1 MVLAF
6 HTIVRISCFAQS
18 DTSSES
24 DKANAFIDC
33 VFDEQVARYPER
45 QTYLG
50 IKRDYGKWNGTSD
63 AMAERELDITKAN
76 LAWFKESI
84 DYKKLDTQTKISY
97 LMWVERVENQIRN
110 FKYLYHNYTVN
121 QMFGR
126 HAGVPAFLINVHQ
139 LADEGNTEHY
149 VERLRGVGDVFDRLI
164 ENLKLR
170 EELGILPPKFV
181 FPRAIES
188 SRNFISGAPFDDRAD
203 DSALWEDFRTKVLKL
218 DFIEPRKMQLQQ
230 EAKYALVDIVKPAY
244 EKLIAFI
251 EDQETRATTDDGVWN
266 SDDGAAFTARPCD

>member
-1 MVLAF
+1 MPAAPGVSNRSILKLIETVRLIRGQRFVVLAF

-50 IKRDYGKWNGTSD
+50 IKGDYGKWNGTSD

-76 LAWFKESI
+76 LAWLKETI

-149 VERLRGVGDVFDRLI
+149 VERLRGVGMYLI
-164 ENLKLR
+164 
-170 EELGILPPKFV
+170 G
-181 FPRAIES
+181 
-188 SRNFISGAPFDDRAD
+188 
-203 DSALWEDFRTKVLKL
+203 
-218 DFIEPRKMQLQQ
+218 
-230 EAKYALVDIVKPAY
+230 
-244 EKLIAFI
+244 
-251 EDQETRATTDDGVWN
+251 
-266 SDDGAAFTARPCD
+266 